1 MWGIDRLSGGQLSGL
16 RKRLRNGPVALL
28 SHSPAIDRKG
38 RQTWE
43 VLAELG
49 AAPRIIFSPEHG
61 LHGVAQAEEPVEGTN
76 ATDASAAVVSLYGSN
91 PESLAPSPAHFEGIE
106 TLVIDLV
113 DVGSR
118 YYTYA
123 WTALLTARV
132 ALAANV
138 HVVLLDRPNP
148 LSGNPAL
155 CEGAPQAPE
164 FLSFVG
170 LFPVPIRHGLTIAE
184 LLLHCLVTGGE
195 LTPERL
201 GPEAAFSVV
210 SCWGWERHRGGEAWG
225 RPFIPPSPNMPSLE
239 TALLYPGGC
248 LVEGTNLSEGRG
260 TATPFRVYG
269 APFLDE
275 EKLSTTLR
283 EAHLPG
289 VMPRPVRFRPS
300 FEKHAGQVCNGVML
314 HVTDPLTFRPVST
327 LLHLIWA
334 ARQQAPESFQFLTRA
349 YEFESTR
356 LAFDLL
362 TGSDKA
368 RMALQADA
376 SATELKDLVC
386 PVPAEWAEQV
396 ANLQDL
402 VTRAQA

>member
-1 MWGIDRLSGGQLSGL
+1 MWGIDRVNGGQLSGL

-61 LHGVAQAEEPVEGTN
+61 LHGVAQAEEAVVGTS
-76 ATDASAAVVSLYGSN
+76 ATDASAEVVSLYGSN
-91 PESLAPSPAHFEGIE
+91 PESLAPAAAQFEGIE

-138 HVVLLDRPNP
+138 HVVILDRPNP
-148 LSGNPAL
+148 LGGNPAL
-155 CEGAPQAPE
+155 CEGAPQSND

-170 LFPVPIRHGLTIAE
+170 LFPIPIRHGLTVAE
-184 LLLHCLVTGGE
+184 LLLHCLTQGGE
-195 LTPERL
+195 LTPDRL
-201 GPEAAFSVV
+201 GPEGALSVV
-210 SCWGWERHRGGEAWG
+210 SCWGWERNRGGEAWG
-225 RPFIPPSPNMPSLE
+225 RPFVPPSPNMPSLE

-260 TATPFRVYG
+260 TAMPFRVYG
-269 APFLDE
+269 APFLDD

-289 VMPRPVRFRPS
+289 VMPRPVQFRPS
-300 FEKHAGQVCNGVML
+300 FEKHAGQVCKGVML
-314 HVTDPLTFRPVST
+314 HVTDSHTFRPVLT

-334 ARQQAPESFQFLTRA
+334 ARQQAPEHFQFLTRA
-349 YEFESTR
+349 YEFEQSR

-368 RMALQADA
+368 RLALMSDA
-376 SATELKDLVC
+376 TASETADLVC
-386 PVPAEWAEQV
+386 PVSPEWSEQM
-396 ANLQDL
+396 ANVQEL
-402 VTRAQA
+402 VNQAQA

>member
-1 MWGIDRLSGGQLSGL
+1 MWGIDRVNGGQLSGL

-43 VLAELG
+43 VLADLG
-49 AAPRIIFSPEHG
+49 AAPRVIFSPEHG
-61 LHGVAQAEEPVEGTN
+61 LHGIAQAEEAVLGST
-76 ATDASAAVVSLYGSN
+76 ATDVSPAVISLYGST
-91 PESLAPSPAHFEGIE
+91 PESLAPMPSQFEGIE

-113 DVGSR
+113 DVGAR

-132 ALAANV
+132 ALAAGV
-138 HVVLLDRPNP
+138 HVVVLDRPNP

-155 CEGAPQAPE
+155 CEGAPQSPE

-170 LFPVPIRHGLTIAE
+170 LVPVPIRHGLTIAE
-184 LLLHCLVTGGE
+184 LLLHCLTLGGE
-195 LTPERL
+195 LTSDRI
-201 GPEAAFSVV
+201 GPEGALSVV
-210 SCWGWERHRGGEAWG
+210 SCWGWERHRGADAWG
-225 RPFIPPSPNMPSLE
+225 RPFIPPSPNMPSPE

-260 TATPFRVYG
+260 TAMPFRVYG

-275 EKLSTTLR
+275 EKLSLSLR

-289 VMPRPVRFRPS
+289 VMPRPVQFRPS
-300 FEKHAGQVCNGVML
+300 FEKHAGQVCKGVML
-314 HVTDPLTFRPVST
+314 HVTDPLVFRPVLT
-327 LLHLIWA
+327 LLHLIWS
-334 ARQQAPESFQFLTRA
+334 ARQQAPEQFQFLTRT
-349 YEFESTR
+349 YEFEQTR

-362 TGSDKA
+362 TGSDKT
-368 RMALQADA
+368 RLALEADA
-376 SATELKDLVC
+376 TASEAAELLC
-386 PVPAEWAEQV
+386 PVSPDWAEQV
-396 ANLQDL
+396 TKLQDL
-402 VTRAQA
+402 VTQAQA